1 MLYSKNMIYFKF
13 KKILFYLAIL
23 IFTSNTLADE
33 SNTEIDIS
41 DNSFQESLF
50 YIGLGKSDNSELLSE
65 EPWSVGIVIRDEES
79 FLGFDIGGE
88 GIMIE
93 RSRNYD
99 NTYSVISTDQA
110 TSFNFLAGLKV
121 AEQPKF
127 RLDLGIL
134 AGVIEQSSEC
144 PSSYGSYQCYYSSAY
159 DSRTDYEYT
168 FNYGL
173 VLNATF
179 QRTTFG
185 IRATGESTQL
195 LFGINF

>member
-65 EPWSVGIVIRDEES
+65 EPWSVGIVIRDKES

-93 RSRNYD
+93 KQELR
-99 NTYSVISTDQA
+99 
-110 TSFNFLAGLKV
+110 
-121 AEQPKF
+121 
-127 RLDLGIL
+127 
-134 AGVIEQSSEC
+134 
-144 PSSYGSYQCYYSSAY
+144 
-159 DSRTDYEYT
+159 
-168 FNYGL
+168 
-173 VLNATF
+173 
-179 QRTTFG
+179 
-185 IRATGESTQL
+185 
-195 LFGINF
+195 

>member
-1 MLYSKNMIYFKF
+1 MLYSNNMALSKNR
-13 KKILFYLAIL
+13 KILFSLLFL
-23 IFTSNTLADE
+23 ITALFAFSDE
-33 SNTEIDIS
+33 SNAEH
-41 DNSFQESLF
+41 NSSESSIQKNLF
-50 YIGLGKSDNSELLSE
+50 YIGLGKSDNSDLLSE

-79 FLGFDIGGE
+79 FLGLDIGGE

-99 NTYSVISTDQA
+99 NTYAVISTDQA
-110 TSFNFLAGLKV
+110 TSFNLLAGLKV
-121 AEQPKF
+121 TEQSNF

-134 AGVIEQSSEC
+134 AGFIEQSSEC

-159 DSRTDYEYT
+159 NNRTEYEYT

-173 VLNATF
+173 VLHATY

-185 IRATGESTQL
+185 VRATGESTQL

>member
-1 MLYSKNMIYFKF
+1 MGYFQF
-13 KKILFYLAIL
+13 KKILFFLIIL
-23 IFTSNTLADE
+23 ILTSNALVGE
-33 SNTEIDIS
+33 SNTEENIS
-41 DNSFQESLF
+41 DDSFQEGLF
-50 YIGLGKSDNSELLSE
+50 YIGLGKSDNSDLLNE
-65 EPWSVGIVIRDEES
+65 EPWSVGIVIRDKEG

-93 RSRNYD
+93 KSRNYD
-99 NTYSVISTDQA
+99 NTYSAISTDQA

-121 AEQPKF
+121 TEQPKF

-159 DSRTDYEYT
+159 DNRTDYEYT

-173 VLNATF
+173 VLYANY
-179 QRTTFG
+179 QRTMFG